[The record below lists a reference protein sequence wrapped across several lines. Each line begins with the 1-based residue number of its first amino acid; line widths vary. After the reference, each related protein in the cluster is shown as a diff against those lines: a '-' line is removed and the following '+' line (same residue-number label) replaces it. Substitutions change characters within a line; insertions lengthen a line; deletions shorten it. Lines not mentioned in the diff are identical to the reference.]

1 MKVLFVGLGNVSVM
15 HGWALSGAGV
25 DVTHVV
31 RPGTLERHSVPV
43 AMDVLDLRR
52 DRTGPS
58 RTTYRPRV
66 VDEVTPGDGYELLV
80 VATGHPRAAAAAEGY
95 GGRLPETDV
104 LMFTANWDGTA
115 AVDAV
120 LSRER
125 YVWGYSV
132 MSGGR
137 DDDGTLVA
145 NIQKA
150 YRVGA
155 LPGSRPGLLD
165 RVVELFGRAGLAPDR
180 KADILAWLWTHHA
193 LVAGLIGASMVHG
206 GLPAADEDLEPWVTM
221 VAAARDGLAVAAARG
236 VAVDRDPE
244 AALYLTGDVKAAA
257 ARIREAMLSRP
268 HFERTRTAGHL
279 GSSPG
284 QMLAFYRDVLTTGEH
299 LGVEMPVLG
308 SFKGELLGADG

>member
-31 RPGTLERHSVPV
+31 RPGTLERHSAPV

-52 DRTGPS
+52 DRTRPL

-66 VDEVTPGDGYELLV
+66 VDEVSPGDGYGLLV
-80 VATGHPRAAAAAEGY
+80 VATGHPQAAAAAEEY

-104 LMFTANWDGTA
+104 LMFTADWDGTA

-120 LSRER
+120 LPRER
-125 YVWGYSV
+125 YLWGYSV

-137 DDDGTLVA
+137 DDDGALVA
-145 NIQKA
+145 NIQPT
-150 YRVGA
+150 YRIGA
-155 LPGSRPGLLD
+155 LPGSRPDLLD
-165 RVVELFGRAGLAPDR
+165 CVVELFGRAGLAPDR
-180 KADILAWLWTHHA
+180 KDDIIAWLWTHHA

-206 GLPAADEDLEPWVTM
+206 GLPAAGEGLDPWVTM

-236 VAVDRDPE
+236 VAVEQDPE
-244 AALYLTGDVKAAA
+244 AAPYLAGDVEAAA
-257 ARIREAMLSRP
+257 ARIREAMLAMP
-268 HFERTRTAGHL
+268 HFERTRHAGHL
-279 GSSPG
+279 GSAPG
-284 QMLAFYRDVLTTGEH
+284 QMLAFYRDVVTTGER
-299 LGVEMPVLG
+299 LGVEMPVLA
-308 SFKGELLGADG
+308 SFKGKLLGADG